1 VSDVPEQDDVAPRRT
16 DDAAPAHDQ
25 LPRRRQVD
33 AKSLLG
39 LAHPLRVR
47 IQDQLG
53 LHGPATATQLAARLG
68 ESSGATSYHLRQ
80 LEKYGFV
87 EEDPDRGSGRERWW
101 RRVPGGI
108 SIAGHELR
116 ESDATREATNLVLNE
131 FNRGKQARIEHW
143 RATYHEWPREW
154 VDATAEASLHF
165 RLRPQELNELHDE
178 LEALLNRWIAKSN
191 QRSDDDLVDV
201 EMQVYSFPVGI
212 PTPDN
217 PGGVPPSDVARPDSP
232 AP

>member
-1 VSDVPEQDDVAPRRT
+1 MSERSEQDGAG
-16 DDAAPAHDQ
+16 DQ
-25 LPRRRQVD
+25 LPPRRQVD

-39 LAHPLRVR
+39 LAHPLRIQ

-87 EEDPDRGSGRERWW
+87 EEDPNRGSGRERWW

-116 ESDATREATNLVLNE
+116 ESEATRDATNLVLNE
-131 FNRGKQARIEHW
+131 FNKGKQARIEQW

-154 VDATAEASLHF
+154 VEASAEASLHF
-165 RLRPQELNELHDE
+165 RLRPAELDELGTE
-178 LEALLNRWIAKSN
+178 LEAVLNRWIAKTN
-191 QRSDDDLVDV
+191 QRTDDDLVDV
-201 EMQVYSFPVGI
+201 EMQVYTFPVGI

-217 PGGVPPSDVARPDSP
+217 PTGAPPAAPPESP
-232 AP
+232 AS

>member
-1 VSDVPEQDDVAPRRT
+1 VSDDPEQGDR
-16 DDAAPAHDQ
+16 
-25 LPRRRQVD
+25 LPPRRQVD

-39 LAHPLRVR
+39 LAHPLRVK

-116 ESDATREATNLVLNE
+116 ESEATREATNLVLNE
-131 FNRGKQARIEHW
+131 LNKGKQSRIDHW
-143 RATYHEWPREW
+143 RNTYHEWPKEW
-154 VDATAEASLHF
+154 VDASGEASLHF
-165 RLRPQELNELHDE
+165 RLRPDELNTLHDE
-178 LEALLNRWIAKSN
+178 LEILLNRWITASN

-201 EMQVYSFPVGI
+201 EMQVYTFPVGV
-212 PTPDN
+212 PTPEN
-217 PGGVPPSDVARPDSP
+217 PDGAPPAPAAAPDSMRS
-232 AP
+232 

>member
-1 VSDVPEQDDVAPRRT
+1 MSDAPERDGVTPSGAGPVR
-16 DDAAPAHDQ
+16 DQ
-25 LPRRRQVD
+25 LPRRRQID

-39 LAHPLRVR
+39 LAHPLRVQ

-87 EEDPDRGSGRERWW
+87 EEDSDRGSGRERWW

-116 ESDATREATNLVLNE
+116 ESETTRDATNLVINE
-131 FNRGKQARIEHW
+131 FNRGKQARIEQW
-143 RATYHEWPREW
+143 RSTYHEWPKEW
-154 VDATAEASLHF
+154 VEASGEASFRF
-165 RLRPQELNELHDE
+165 RLRPDELNELHDD
-178 LEALLNRWIAKSN
+178 LEAVVNRWIARAN
-191 QRSDDDLVDV
+191 DRTDDDLVDV
-201 EMQVYSFPVGI
+201 EMQIYSYPVGV
-212 PTPDN
+212 PTPDR
-217 PGGVPPSDVARPDSP
+217 PGGAPPRSSDPS
-232 AP
+232 